1 MDESKITIIDYV
13 EKKLS
18 AEIAEIKVLLAKT
31 EFKAFALQEEN
42 QHLKNTI
49 EELETKIKEKN
60 MKEKKVKIRK
70 NRQKQTKL
78 LF

>member
-1 MDESKITIIDYV
+1 MDENKITIIDYV

-18 AEIAEIKVLLAKT
+18 AEIAELKVLIAKT

-49 EELETKIKEKN
+49 EELEKKIKEYESDVSEN
-60 MKEKKVKIRK
+60 EETVS
-70 NRQKQTKL
+70 
-78 LF
+78 